1 VIARG
6 HPSRHS
12 SFAQFAVQGDHDLGF
27 LVDSLE
33 ANTIYTR
40 VARKGTTVVT
50 SPLDLFND
58 ITDENVRGVWS
69 PPPTS
74 DDPSTAQASS
84 AGIGIAWLN
93 KNSWEKWSGFKGAN
107 RRAIISDV
115 VRLDELGKE
124 QCQPNATSNVLPK
137 ANALFSQTIYP

>member
-1 VIARG
+1 MTRLWPADLAPSYSGPIVSESAVFVTERIPLPFEAAKKGTVIARG

-93 KNSWEKWSGFKGAN
+93 KNSW
-107 RRAIISDV
+107 
-115 VRLDELGKE
+115 
-124 QCQPNATSNVLPK
+124 
-137 ANALFSQTIYP
+137 